1 MKVMKQ
7 KLFILFALLITTMTA
22 SADVIPTYDLKKAN
36 GAEAHGSITF
46 KVGDNTVTSAKEGD
60 VVTVIVN
67 QNSGWIINEV
77 SGQWYA
83 AQANARAATRG
94 VGILNA
100 VTLTPVTG
108 QTNQWTFTM
117 ERANVE
123 INCTYKAV
131 ANTAWIQLGTTE
143 YTYDGT
149 AKQPSVTVKFN
160 TETTIDASEYT
171 VAYVNNV
178 NVPADAEPANAPK
191 VTITFKSTS
200 QNYTGE
206 AYAYFTIN
214 PAKLTE
220 LTLTTPELTYAYK
233 ELTVE
238 AASVKAGN
246 LTVPADGYDLTGNK
260 AKDAGNY
267 TATATGKGNYTGTAT
282 AAWVIKEN
290 DPKADVDAKET
301 TDDAENDG
309 KNVDD
314 VKMEMDVAENAATEA
329 HTETREIVNPET
341 GQTETVEVT
350 VIPVV
355 LKSISIPATATAQE
369 ITVTVPT
376 EIVDGNVVYQVTEI
390 KADAFK
396 KKEGEN
402 TVVTKVI
409 LPETDEPLKIEEDA
423 LKPDGNLLDVVTP
436 LSMLD
441 DYSLDTNLKDNFEA
455 NKISAYVTAVN
466 KYWSFSSG
474 VDCVL
479 PAGVTA
485 YIATWD
491 AEVKT
496 PRISPLEEEQLK
508 LKDGRRGI
516 KANNG
521 VLIAGEKDNTYEIVA
536 SPGNQ
541 QSGTKPAVEDA
552 DSYEGNCLVP
562 TIEAKNYEAGKY
574 LILKNNTFHTIKSN
588 ASKVK
593 ACKAV
598 FSLEK
603 AGAK

>member
-1 MKVMKQ
+1 MKQ
-7 KLFILFALLITTMTA
+7 KLFILFALIIATMTA
-22 SADVIPTYDLKKAN
+22 SAKDVPTYALTKAN

-46 KVGDNTVTSAKEGD
+46 KVGDNIVTSAEEGD
-60 VVTVIVN
+60 MVTVIVN

-83 AQANARAATRG
+83 AVAATRG
-94 VGILNA
+94 VHMLNA

-108 QTNQWTFTM
+108 ETNQWTFTM

-214 PAKLTE
+214 PAE
-220 LTLTTPELTYAYK
+220 LTKVTLKNSEFIYTFSDITAEVT
-233 ELTVE
+233 
-238 AASVKAGN
+238 SVKAGE
-246 LTVPADGYDLTGNK
+246 LDVPEGGYTVSGNVAKETG
-260 AKDAGNY
+260 
-267 TATATGKGNYTGTAT
+267 THTVTVTGKGNYTGTAT

-301 TDDAENDG
+301 TDNAENDG
-309 KNVDD
+309 KDVDD
-314 VKMEMDVAENAATEA
+314 VKMEMAVAENAATEA
-329 HTETREIVNPET
+329 HTETREIVT
-341 GQTETVEVT
+341 
-350 VIPVV
+350 VV
-355 LKSISIPATATAQE
+355 LESISIPATATAQE

-376 EIVDGNVVYQVTEI
+376 EIVEGNVVYQVTEI

-396 KKEGEN
+396 QAEGAN
-402 TVVTKVI
+402 QKVTKVI
-409 LPETDEPLKIEEDA
+409 LPETEEPLKIEEDA

-441 DYSLDTNLKDNFEA
+441 DYALQESLKENFEA
-455 NKISAYVTAVN
+455 VKISAIVTAPN
-466 KYWSFSSG
+466 KYWTFSSG
-474 VDCVL
+474 VDCIL
-479 PAGVTA
+479 PEGVTA
-485 YIATWD
+485 YIAVWEND
-491 AEVKT
+491 A
-496 PRISPLEEEQLK
+496 PRIIELEESQLL
-508 LKDGRRGI
+508 LKDGKRGI

-521 VLIAGEKDNTYEIVA
+521 VLIASEKGNAYEIVA
-536 SPGNQ
+536 NPGNQ
-541 QSGTKPAVEDA
+541 QSGTTPATTDA
-552 DSYEGNCLVP
+552 KNYEGNCLVP
-562 TIEAKNYEAGKY
+562 TIVATNYEAGKF
-574 LILKNNTFHTIKSN
+574 LILKDNTFHTIAAN

-603 AGAK
+603 AGEK

>member
-1 MKVMKQ
+1 MKK
-7 KLFILFALLITTMTA
+7 KIYALLAMVMVAMTA
-22 SADVIPTYDLKKAN
+22 SAKDVPTYSLTKTND
-36 GAEAHGSITF
+36 AEAHGSITF
-46 KVGDNTVTSAKEGD
+46 MVDDNPVTSAKEGD

-83 AQANARAATRG
+83 AVAATRG

-108 QTNQWTFTM
+108 ETNQWTFTM
-117 ERANVE
+117 QRANVE

-131 ANTAWIQLGTTE
+131 ADMAWIQLGTTE

-171 VAYVNNV
+171 VAYANNV

-309 KNVDD
+309 KDVDD
-314 VKMEMDVAENAATEA
+314 VKMEMAVAENAATEA

-341 GQTETVEVT
+341 GQTEPVEVT

-355 LKSISIPATATAQE
+355 LESISIPATATAQE
-369 ITVTVPT
+369 ITVTVPS
-376 EIVDGNVVYQVTEI
+376 EIVNGNVIYQVTEI

-396 KKEGEN
+396 QAEGS
-402 TVVTKVI
+402 TQKVTKII
-409 LPETDEPLKIEEDA
+409 LPETEEPLKIAEGA
-423 LKPDGNLLDVVTP
+423 LKPDGELIEVVTP
-436 LSMLD
+436 LALLD
-441 DYSLDTNLKDNFEA
+441 DYATTETMQETFEA
-455 NKISAYVTAVN
+455 KKISATVTAPN
-466 KYWSFSSG
+466 KFWTFSSG
-474 VDCVL
+474 VDCIL
-479 PAGVTA
+479 PEGVSA
-485 YIATWD
+485 YKAIWD
-491 AEVKT
+491 EGQ
-496 PRISPLEEEQLK
+496 PRIVELTADELGDK
-508 LKDGRRGI
+508 RII

-521 VLIAGEKDNTYEIVA
+521 VLIASEKGNAYEIVA
-536 SPGNQ
+536 NPGNQ
-541 QSGTKPAVEDA
+541 DKNTKLDPDKDA
-552 DSYEGNCLVP
+552 NSYEGNCLMP
-562 TIEAKNYEAGKY
+562 TIESHNFTPASNY
-574 LILKNNTFHTIKSN
+574 LIMKDNKFHTMSG
-588 ASKVK
+588 SGKVP

-598 FSLEK
+598 FSLVK
-603 AGAK
+603 AGVK